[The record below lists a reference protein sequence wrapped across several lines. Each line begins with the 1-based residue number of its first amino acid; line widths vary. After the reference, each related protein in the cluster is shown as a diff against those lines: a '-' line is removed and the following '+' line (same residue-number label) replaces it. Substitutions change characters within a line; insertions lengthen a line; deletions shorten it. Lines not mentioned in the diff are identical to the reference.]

1 MLGVSNSKSNPTII
15 RTARH
20 YMKHPKD
27 AFMHGFFTFK
37 KIKSIGNVA
46 YKQHHYFLPSVIS
59 PSQKAIKEYFLA
71 LDHEYKEVP
80 SNYRYRQNPV
90 EFYETAIQCLDR
102 IRRFM
107 DLDGTL
113 VAGSQLLS
121 PIAWAVFGVNK
132 ANRLAR
138 HTFTTF
144 TDIFNKYDPLM
155 RPVEGSGYNV
165 ASVMRPKSTDEDN
178 DTLTKISEIV
188 NLSPNYVLGCA
199 IMLLYDLICNSGPD
213 CEDFPEICKNDKR
226 SIPFINTEDAWIN
239 VRAKTMPVNPIDFGP
254 FIGKSSK
261 HSSIIQQKYFDFR
274 GGLNFKHKTNTSLPV
289 VKKEDY
295 NDYYEVEFIDV
306 HKPMPEEADV
316 LNLGEKFEFHYELEK
331 NLKKKKDKTRSKVQ
345 CVEKESQG
353 VLTLDKLKS
362 GNANL
367 AVDPRVTNLYSNS
380 LPPSHKK
387 QNKKRHHT
395 KK

>member
-1 MLGVSNSKSNPTII
+1 
-15 RTARH
+15 
-20 YMKHPKD
+20 
-27 AFMHGFFTFK
+27 
-37 KIKSIGNVA
+37 
-46 YKQHHYFLPSVIS
+46 
-59 PSQKAIKEYFLA
+59 
-71 LDHEYKEVP
+71 
-80 SNYRYRQNPV
+80 
-90 EFYETAIQCLDR
+90 
-102 IRRFM
+102 
-107 DLDGTL
+107 
-113 VAGSQLLS
+113 
-121 PIAWAVFGVNK
+121 
-132 ANRLAR
+132 
-138 HTFTTF
+138 
-144 TDIFNKYDPLM
+144 
-155 RPVEGSGYNV
+155 
-165 ASVMRPKSTDEDN
+165 
-178 DTLTKISEIV
+178 
-188 NLSPNYVLGCA
+188 
-199 IMLLYDLICNSGPD
+199 
-213 CEDFPEICKNDKR
+213 
-226 SIPFINTEDAWIN
+226 
-239 VRAKTMPVNPIDFGP
+239 MPVNPIDFGP